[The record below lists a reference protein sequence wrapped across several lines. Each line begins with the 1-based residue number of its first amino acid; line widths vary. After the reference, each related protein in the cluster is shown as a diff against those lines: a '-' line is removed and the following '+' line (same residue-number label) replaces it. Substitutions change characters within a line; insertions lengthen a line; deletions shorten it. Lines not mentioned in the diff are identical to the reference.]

1 MCFCKPNSLANSTQ
15 WHHHNSDDRNHLLTT
30 IAETIY
36 SATQRLLAAGLPIS
50 DARLEARL
58 LFQHASNKTA
68 EQVIASYKNT
78 AQPKE
83 TNTFNEIV
91 DRRCI
96 REPLAYILGNREFYG
111 RNFGSD
117 RSSLVPRQESELL
130 ITHALDFIDSHS
142 IDSPRILDIGTGS
155 GILAITLALEL
166 SDSKIT
172 ATDISPESLQLAR
185 INAAH
190 LGVDPDRIKFTL
202 DDIRSTRLLSN
213 ANQPFSFVISN
224 PPYIRTSAI
233 DELEPEVS
241 IWEPVQALDGGPEG
255 MDIVRHI
262 IRALPD
268 QLDIHNRQR
277 PCGSFIE
284 IDPSIAAQTLTL
296 AHETLPHANTSIF
309 KDNAGLERVLSV
321 KCVS

>member
-1 MCFCKPNSLANSTQ
+1 MCFYKPNSLANSTQ
-15 WHHHNSDDRNHLLTT
+15 WHHHNFDDRNHLLTT
-30 IAETIY
+30 IAESIH

-91 DRRCI
+91 GRRCT

-111 RNFGSD
+111 RDFRSD

-142 IDSPRILDIGTGS
+142 IDKPHILDIGTGS
-155 GILAITLALEL
+155 GILAITLVLEL
-166 SDSKIT
+166 PASEIM
-172 ATDISPESLQLAR
+172 ATDISPESLQLAK
-185 INAAH
+185 INTAH
-190 LGVDPDRIKFTL
+190 LVADPDRINFTL

-213 ANQPFSFVISN
+213 TNQPFNLVISN
-224 PPYIRTSAI
+224 PPYIRTSVI

-241 IWEPVQALDGGPEG
+241 VWEPVQALDGGADG
-255 MDIVRHI
+255 MDIARHI

-268 QLDIHNRQR
+268 LLDIHNRQQ

-284 IDPSIAAQTLTL
+284 VDPSIAAQTLTL
-296 AHETLPHANTSIF
+296 TRETLPHANISIS

>member
-1 MCFCKPNSLANSTQ
+1 M
-15 WHHHNSDDRNHLLTT
+15 TT

-36 SATQRLLAAGLPIS
+36 SATQRLLAVGLPIT

-78 AQPKE
+78 AQPKD
-83 TNTFNEIV
+83 TYTFNEIV
-91 DRRCI
+91 GRRCT

-111 RNFGSD
+111 HNFRSD
-117 RSSLVPRQESELL
+117 SSSLVPRQESELL

-142 IDSPRILDIGTGS
+142 IDKPRILDIGTGS

-166 SDSKIT
+166 SDSQIT
-172 ATDISPESLQLAR
+172 ATDISPESLQLAK
-185 INAAH
+185 INATH
-190 LGVDPDRIKFTL
+190 LGVDPNCINFTL

-213 ANQPFSFVISN
+213 TNQPFNLVISN
-224 PPYIRTSAI
+224 PPYIRTSVI

-241 IWEPVQALDGGPEG
+241 VWEPVQALDGGPDG

-268 QLDIHNRQR
+268 LMDIHNRQR

-284 IDPSIAAQTLTL
+284 VAPPIAAQTLALTR
-296 AHETLPHANTSIF
+296 ETLPHANISIS
-309 KDNAGLERVLSV
+309 KDSAGLERVLSV